1 MRVAMYYNNNDIR
14 IEKMP
19 EPQIGSRELLV
30 RVHASGICG
39 SDVMEWYRI
48 KEAPRVLG
56 HEIAGEIVKAG
67 KDVEGWKVGD
77 RVFVSHHVPCNEC
90 HYCKSGHHTVCE
102 TLRRTNFFPGGF
114 SEFIRVP
121 EINVKYGVYK
131 LPEQVSFEEGV
142 FIEPLACVVR
152 GQKIVNIQP
161 QQSVLVLGSGITGLL
176 HVQLARLKGVNL
188 VVSTD
193 INEFRL
199 KAAQHFGANA
209 AIHAAEHVSSR
220 FRDLNKGR
228 LADVVI
234 VCTGAEAA
242 IKQALSSVDRGGTI
256 LFFAP
261 PKPDYKVHLP
271 LARFWKDE
279 ITVTTSYGGSPVD
292 ILEAIELIESRRIQ
306 VREMITHRLNLEE
319 TGLGF
324 KLVANPK
331 ESIKVV
337 IEPQR

>member
-1 MRVAMYYNNNDIR
+1 
-14 IEKMP
+14 MP
-19 EPQIGSRELLV
+19 EPKISSRELLV

-77 RVFVSHHVPCNEC
+77 RVFVSHHVPCNKC
-90 HYCKSGHHTVCE
+90 HYCRSGHHTVCE

-114 SEFIRVP
+114 SELIRVP
-121 EINVKYGVYK
+121 EINVKNGVYK
-131 LPEQVSFEEGV
+131 IPEQVSFEEGV

-152 GQKIVNIQP
+152 GQRIANVQP

-176 HVQLARLKGVNL
+176 HVHLASLKGVNL
-188 VVSTD
+188 IVSTD
-193 INEFRL
+193 VNEFRL

-209 AIHAAEHVSSR
+209 AIHATEDVPSKFSA
-220 FRDLNKGR
+220 LNKGR

-234 VCTGAEAA
+234 VCTGAKAA
-242 IKQALSSVDRGGTI
+242 IEQALNSVDRGGTI

-261 PKPDYKVHLP
+261 TKPDYKVPIP
-271 LARFWKDE
+271 LAKFWKDE
-279 ITVTTSYGGSPVD
+279 ITVKTSYGGSPAD
-292 ILEAIELIESRRIQ
+292 IMEAIELIKSRRMR
-306 VREMITHRLNLEE
+306 VREMITHRLSLEE

-324 KLVANPK
+324 KLTANPK
-331 ESIKVV
+331 ESIKVI

>member
-14 IEKMP
+14 IEEMP
-19 EPQIGSRELLV
+19 EPQISSRELLV

-48 KEAPRVLG
+48 KTAPRVLG

-67 KDVEGWKVGD
+67 KDVEAWKVGD
-77 RVFVSHHVPCNEC
+77 RVFVSHHVPCNKC

-114 SEFIRVP
+114 SELIRVP
-121 EINVKYGVYK
+121 EINVKNGVYK
-131 LPEQVSFEEGV
+131 LPEQVSYEEGV

-152 GQKIVNIQP
+152 GQRIANVQP
-161 QQSVLVLGSGITGLL
+161 QQSILVLGSGITGLL
-176 HVQLARLKGVNL
+176 HIHLASLKGVNFI
-188 VVSTD
+188 VSTD
-193 INEFRL
+193 VNEFRL

-209 AIHAAEHVSSR
+209 AIHAAEDVSSR

-228 LADVVI
+228 LADVVM
-234 VCTGAEAA
+234 VCTGAKAA
-242 IKQALSSVDRGGTI
+242 IEQALSSVDRGGTI

-261 PKPDYKVHLP
+261 AKPGYKVPLP
-271 LARFWKDE
+271 LAKFWKDE
-279 ITVTTSYGGSPVD
+279 ITVTTSYGGSPAD
-292 ILEAIELIESRRIQ
+292 IMEAIELIKSRKMR
-306 VREMITHRLNLEE
+306 VREMITHRLSLEE

-324 KLVANPK
+324 KLVSSPK
-331 ESIKVV
+331 KSIKVV